1 VSSDGSALRRERD
14 LSTADDAVD
23 AVRDALRGL
32 RFGEIVISVH
42 DGNVVQVVRSEK
54 LRLPR
59 RREP

>member
-1 VSSDGSALRRERD
+1 VSSDGSPLRAAQPA
-14 LSTADDAVD
+14 TADDAVD

-32 RFGEIVISVH
+32 RYGEIVISVH

>member
-1 VSSDGSALRRERD
+1 VSSEATALRAAQPA
-14 LSTADDAVD
+14 TADDAVD

-32 RFGEIVISVH
+32 RYGEIVISVH

>member
-1 VSSDGSALRRERD
+1 MNSSDVMPLRRD
-14 LSTADDAVD
+14 PTADDAVD

-32 RFGEIVISVH
+32 RYGEIVISVH
-42 DGNVVQVVRSEK
+42 DGARVQVVRSEK

>member
-1 VSSDGSALRRERD
+1 VSSEATAVRTAQPA
-14 LSTADDAVD
+14 TADDAVD

-54 LRLPR
+54 VRLPR